1 MDDAAE
7 ESVPDVG
14 RRSETLRTRGSTR
27 RYPRGAVLFREGQ
40 RSDSV
45 VLLRSGSVKVS
56 HVTRAGR
63 EVLLAVQGAGELLGE
78 LGAMD
83 GAPRSATVTA
93 IEDVEAVVV
102 PAAAYREV
110 VAADPDLAFR
120 LLQLVIRRLR
130 AADRMLIEH
139 GAYDARRRVAI
150 RLLELAEAFGQPTD
164 HGVLLRFSQDD
175 LAGWV
180 GTSREAVNRALRVLR
195 DEQLIATGRGTIT
208 VLDLDRLAHQTET

>member
-1 MDDAAE
+1 M
-7 ESVPDVG
+7 
-14 RRSETLRTRGSTR
+14 
-27 RYPRGAVLFREGQ
+27 LFREGQ

-110 VAADPDLAFR
+110 VAADPDLALR
-120 LLQLVIRRLR
+120 LLQLVIRRLVPR
-130 AADRMLIEH
+130 
-139 GAYDARRRVAI
+139 
-150 RLLELAEAFGQPTD
+150 
-164 HGVLLRFSQDD
+164 
-175 LAGWV
+175 
-180 GTSREAVNRALRVLR
+180 
-195 DEQLIATGRGTIT
+195 TGC
-208 VLDLDRLAHQTET
+208 